1 MVLALGAPPSFA
13 DSQGDARHGPHATRA
28 RAESRA
34 FASRSEL
41 SSAELIKAAKK
52 AGRRLRI
59 HERLRPS
66 ADIPVHRPIVGHR
79 PVLRTISPASRFAV
93 NKSTLGVGVAFQA
106 ASALTTVASGVG
118 CGLEC
123 STTPLSG
130 AMTSPLN
137 EGQTSTVFSLGAAL
151 SGGCT
156 QTYLGGPWSCTSTG
170 YTGVTFQY
178 RAGTTGSFANIPA
191 SAVSEGGDPVAW
203 PVTTEETGSNEF
215 QEAVSPPEL
224 TWLAKQTIT
233 TSGLLQ
239 IQAVFSNSSGDTYTT
254 SPVTV
259 TLNTS
264 GTGGDFAAA
273 VVGPVTVGLQSGNLS
288 LSATDVSI
296 ASYGTSLQVSR
307 TFNTLAPG
315 TSSGFGPG
323 WTSSVP
329 VQGTTDTWSSII
341 NDGSYAV
348 LTDASGSAY
357 TFAAG
362 TASGGITPYTA
373 QGQAAAE
380 GLTLTLSSSGFT
392 LADPSGDQ
400 VDFTATDT
408 NTPDYY
414 TPLQVSQP
422 GDSQTVGY
430 IYDATKTDAGYGK
443 LELMVAPDAALA
455 AGTSNTTACPY
466 PASASTWSAGCR
478 GLQFS
483 YNASGDV
490 SQITF
495 ESYGGSTLTSTAV
508 ADYSYDSQGRLVG
521 EWDPRISPN
530 LITTYSY
537 DETSTDPTYGFLTA
551 VSPAQVSGGT
561 YLQPWTFSYNTT
573 ASSPDYLKLTA
584 VSRSDSRGTGTQTI
598 DYEVPLTTA
607 AGGPINMDPTTVG
620 SWNQT
625 DVPAS
630 AVAIFPATH
639 VPSSPPTSADWPYAQ
654 ITYYDANGMA
664 VNTADYA
671 SGAWDVTTTQ
681 YDTYGD
687 VLSTLSAADRAEAL
701 AAGSSSASVAAE
713 LETVNQYTQLADGS
727 QELTATYGP
736 LHNTDVAG
744 LSGLQQVR
752 DLTTYTYD
760 QGAPNNDVA
769 ADGLP
774 YQLVTTQTQSASI
787 GAGIP
792 GTADDDPRTTSYAYS
807 NGTDNTGWT
816 IYSPLKITTDPTG
829 LAITNTTQYNENASL
844 YGGDPVVTAT
854 CMPSDTGCS
863 GAGTQQT
870 IYYTAGT
877 NPLLSSC
884 GNQPAWANLV
894 CQTQP
899 AAQPGTT
906 GLPNLP
912 VTTYT
917 YNVYLQPLT
926 ETQTIGS
933 STRTYAFA
941 YDSGGRQT
949 DESIVSTG
957 SGLGTALPTTQ
968 TVYSPDTGLVSDQ
981 ETVNSSGTVTA
992 TIAYGYDDFG
1002 DLTSYTDASDN
1013 TSTYTYNLAGQA
1025 TSRDDG
1031 KGTDTVTYNSAGLP
1045 VSETDSQAGI
1055 FSATYNPDGNLAS
1068 EAYPG
1073 GVTAVY
1079 GYDET
1084 GMATT
1089 LSYAG
1094 TDWTAPLTDIVTP
1107 DAFGDWAS
1115 QSITDT
1121 ATALSSSQNYA
1132 YDNDDRLSSVQD
1144 TESGQCTTRSYAYNA
1159 DSDRTA
1165 LATASPGSGGAC
1177 TTTNPTTETYT
1188 YDSADRL
1195 INSGYTY
1202 DSQGD
1207 ITTTPSVDAGDN
1219 GDLTATYYA
1228 NDMLASQAQGGETLT
1243 WSLDPTEQRFSTY
1256 TADGVTQTEH
1266 YAGPTSSSAS
1276 WYAGSNGSWSR
1287 TVPGTNGMLAAT
1299 VTASNVT
1306 LDLANLHGDVLATA
1320 STSPTSTG
1328 PSETYIY
1335 TEFGTSE
1342 QGTPGVSGWL
1352 GDLDPSTQALGSDIL
1367 MGARVYNPFDGRF
1380 DQIDPLQ
1387 GGSANAYDYAFQNP
1401 ITNADTSGMNAT
1413 IAERDDDQNWTYQYS
1428 YYSDFSMWHTPPC
1441 TSCTPD
1447 FWFNSYVD
1455 YINCCTLWGVDQVFW
1470 QTYLDNMI
1478 YYWTPIDKSLAP
1490 WGWDYWKDVKI
1501 WYWQEHYEIELVF
1514 PSIHEWGYWQDMKAY
1529 GGTVY
1534 FD

>member
-1 MVLALGAPPSFA
+1 
-13 DSQGDARHGPHATRA
+13 
-28 RAESRA
+28 
-34 FASRSEL
+34 
-41 SSAELIKAAKK
+41 
-52 AGRRLRI
+52 
-59 HERLRPS
+59 
-66 ADIPVHRPIVGHR
+66 
-79 PVLRTISPASRFAV
+79 
-93 NKSTLGVGVAFQA
+93 
-106 ASALTTVASGVG
+106 
-118 CGLEC
+118 
-123 STTPLSG
+123 
-130 AMTSPLN
+130 MTSPLN
-137 EGQTSTVFSLGAAL
+137 EGQTSTVFSLGADL

-178 RAGTTGSFANIPA
+178 RSGTTGSFANIPA
-191 SAVSEGGDPVAW
+191 SAVSEGGAPVTW
-203 PVTTEETGSNEF
+203 PVTTDETGSNEF

-233 TSGLLQ
+233 SSGLLQ
-239 IQAVFSNSSGDTYTT
+239 VQAVFSNSSGDTYTT

-273 VVGPVTVGLQSGNLS
+273 MVGPVAVGLQSGNLA

-307 TFNTLAPG
+307 TFNTLAAG

-329 VQGTTDTWSSII
+329 VQGTTDAWSSII

-348 LTDASGSAY
+348 LTDAGGSAY

-373 QGQAAAE
+373 QGQAAAD

-392 LADPSGDQ
+392 LTDPSGDQ
-400 VDFTATDT
+400 VSFTAANA

-414 TPLQVSQP
+414 TPVQVSQP
-422 GDSQTVGY
+422 GSSQTVGY
-430 IYDATKTDAGYGK
+430 IYDATTTDAGYGK

-455 AGTSNTTACPY
+455 AGTSTTTACPY
-466 PASASTWSAGCR
+466 PASASSWSAGCR
-478 GLQFS
+478 GLQFT
-483 YNASGDV
+483 YNSSGDV

-495 ESYGGSTLTSTAV
+495 ESYGGSTLTSTPV
-508 ADYSYDSQGRLVG
+508 ADYSYDSQGRLAG
-521 EWDPRISPN
+521 EWDPRIAPN
-530 LITTYSY
+530 LITTYGY
-537 DETSTDPTYGFLTA
+537 DETSTDPTYGFLTSY
-551 VSPAQVSGGT
+551 SPAQASGSS

-573 ASSPDYLKLTA
+573 PSSPDYLKLTA

-607 AGGPINMDPTTVG
+607 AGGPVNMDPTTVG

-639 VPSSPPTSADWPYAQ
+639 VPSSPPSSADWPYAQ

-671 SGAWDVTTTQ
+671 SGGWDVTTTQ
-681 YDTYGD
+681 YDPYGD

-713 LETVNQYTQLADGS
+713 LETVSQYTQLADGS

-736 LHNTDVAG
+736 LHNADVAG

-752 DLTTYTYD
+752 DLITYGYD
-760 QGAPNNDVA
+760 QGAPSNDVA
-769 ADGLP
+769 ANGLP
-774 YQLVTTQTQSASI
+774 YQLVTTQTQAASI

-816 IYSPLKITTDPTG
+816 IYSPLKTTTDPTG

-844 YGGDPVVTAT
+844 YGGDPLQTAT

-912 VTTYT
+912 ITTWT

-926 ETQTIGS
+926 ETQTIGAA
-933 STRTYAFA
+933 TRAYTWTYDAA
-941 YDSGGRQT
+941 GRQT
-949 DESIVSTG
+949 GETITTTG
-957 SGLGTALPTTQ
+957 TGMGTAVPQTQ
-968 TVYSPDTGLVSDQ
+968 TLYSPDTGLVTDQ
-981 ETVNSSGTVTA
+981 ETVNSSGTVTGDVKS
-992 TIAYGYDDFG
+992 GYDDFG
-1002 DLTSYTDASDN
+1002 DLTSYTDASGN

-1025 TSRDDG
+1025 TASNDG
-1031 KGTDTVTYNSAGLP
+1031 KGTDTFSYNAAGMP
-1045 VSETDSQAGI
+1045 VSETDSQAGT
-1055 FSATYNPDGNLAS
+1055 FTATYNPDGNVAT
-1068 EAYPG
+1068 ETYPG
-1073 GVTAVY
+1073 GVTATN

-1084 GMATT
+1084 GTPTT

-1094 TDWTAPLTDIVTP
+1094 ADWNAPLTDTVTP

-1121 ATALSSSQNYA
+1121 ATALSSSQTYG
-1132 YDNDDRLSSVQD
+1132 YDNDDRLASVQD
-1144 TESGQCTTRSYAYNA
+1144 TESGQCTTRSYTYNA

-1177 TTTNPTTETYT
+1177 STANPTTTSYT

-1195 INSGYTY
+1195 TDSGYTF
-1202 DSQGD
+1202 DTQGD
-1207 ITTTPSVDAGDN
+1207 ITSAPSADSGGN
-1219 GDLTATYYA
+1219 GSLTATYYA
-1228 NDMLASQAQGGETLT
+1228 NDMLASQTQDGQTIT
-1243 WSLDPTEQRFSTY
+1243 WTLDPTEQRFSGY
-1256 TADGVTQTEH
+1256 TEGGVPSTNH
-1266 YAGPTSSSAS
+1266 YASPSSTNAA
-1276 WYAGSNGSWSR
+1276 WYSGSNGSWSR
-1287 TVPGTNGMLAAT
+1287 AVTGPDGMLAAT
-1299 VTASNVT
+1299 VNASGIT
-1306 LDLANLHGDVLATA
+1306 LELPNLHGDIMAIAT
-1320 STSPTSTG
+1320 TSGSAAGPTA
-1328 PSETYIY
+1328 TYVY
-1335 TEFGTSE
+1335 TEFGTPES
-1342 QGTPGVSGWL
+1342 GSPGMYGWL
-1352 GDLDPSTQALGSDIL
+1352 GGYGTSAAALGNDVL
-1367 MGARVYNPFDGRF
+1367 MGVRSYNTSTGRF
-1380 DQIDPLQ
+1380 DQVDPMP
-1387 GGSANAYDYAFQNP
+1387 GGNANAYDYVFQNP
-1401 ITNADTSGMNAT
+1401 QTNYDLSGMCRWGHGTWGPYTVNIDFNTCAIFDLGYILGGFSLPQFLFFYIGPLSWPAAT
-1413 IAERDDDQNWTYQYS
+1413 AISAAIVALAAVLGAWAGFCDLFYTGPRVTMNYANHHYPSYS
-1428 YYSDFSMWHTPPC
+1428 YKG
-1441 TSCTPD
+1441 
-1447 FWFNSYVD
+1447 WFYPT
-1455 YINCCTLWGVDQVFW
+1455 IGCWG
-1470 QTYLDNMI
+1470 
-1478 YYWTPIDKSLAP
+1478 
-1490 WGWDYWKDVKI
+1490 
-1501 WYWQEHYEIELVF
+1501 
-1514 PSIHEWGYWQDMKAY
+1514 
-1529 GGTVY
+1529 
-1534 FD
+1534 